1 MIKYLL
7 ILIFVIFIIQYFALK
22 KSISVVNNLKT
33 FLSIILLIIILNF
46 KIVNINFT
54 ILSILFCY
62 IYFCF
67 LITIPGIKNLGPSLI
82 LIKIINQNI
91 NLDKKKN

>member
-62 IYFCF
+62 LFKF
-67 LITIPGIKNLGPSLI
+67 F
-82 LIKIINQNI
+82 
-91 NLDKKKN
+91 